1 MAFVKKTWT
10 DRISEY
16 INRRLLTKE
25 DGSTELVTV
34 ARSEGTVSQE
44 GDAFNA
50 DNMNDLEE
58 RVANEFNALNSSLT
72 ELFQSKTV
80 LCENGGGVF
89 IYAKNKNVI
98 TLSLSDSTGL
108 SYACN
113 ANTFLVKPNDTPFN
127 PSIEQPLILHDT
139 SGNSY
144 YVRVLTTGG
153 IYTPFEIPIGTV
165 LSGVCQFVLS

>member
-1 MAFVKKTWT
+1 M
-10 DRISEY
+10 
-16 INRRLLTKE
+16 
-25 DGSTELVTV
+25 
-34 ARSEGTVSQE
+34 
-44 GDAFNA
+44 
-50 DNMNDLEE
+50 
-58 RVANEFNALNSSLT
+58 
-72 ELFQSKTV
+72 FQSKTV

-144 YVRVLTTGG
+144 YVRVLSTGG